1 MGFSGLVQRSR
12 MNFPSAPMK
21 GTLLPKGPS
30 DAGCEEHEWTDS
42 REGVI
47 QGSMFTAHHIGTLRD
62 SRRKKIVVLVLL
74 EKKKRKTKI
83 LRWLPDMCLLYR
95 TLF

>member
-12 MNFPSAPMK
+12 MSFPS
-21 GTLLPKGPS
+21 TQDVLLPKSPS

-62 SRRKKIVVLVLL
+62 SKRKEIVVLVFLA
-74 EKKKRKTKI
+74 KKKRKTKI